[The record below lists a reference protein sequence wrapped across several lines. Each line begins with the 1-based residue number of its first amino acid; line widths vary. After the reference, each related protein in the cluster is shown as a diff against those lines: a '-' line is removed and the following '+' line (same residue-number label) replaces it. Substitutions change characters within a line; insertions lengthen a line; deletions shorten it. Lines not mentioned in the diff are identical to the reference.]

1 MKRVRQLRSIS
12 EPASAA
18 HGRWTGGAWAGIEK
32 VMRCTHQECG
42 YGLKWRRH
50 GTKSSAMGK
59 EKKSRK
65 REFGEEIQ
73 RIGAVGHLGP
83 KYKTHT
89 A

>member
-1 MKRVRQLRSIS
+1 MTCVRQLRLVS
-12 EPASAA
+12 ELASARD
-18 HGRWTGGAWAGIEK
+18 GRRTGGAWADIGK
-32 VMRCTHQECG
+32 VMRCTHHDCG

-59 EKKSRK
+59 EKSQRR
-65 REFGEEIQ
+65 REFGEGIR